1 MDVAVDRLFT
11 DAEATI
17 GVVRVGSPIYFSL
30 EDQWQPPA
38 QKIPGE
44 TRIFRQRRLPAPT
57 HFYIKWRGVLRWVA
71 LGWERESGLL
81 TWLCPVTQNRLRP
94 AFA

>member
-17 GVVRVGSPIYFSL
+17 GVVRVGSPLCFSL
-30 EDQWQPPA
+30 EDQWQPPGH
-38 QKIPGE
+38 KIPGE
-44 TRIFRQRRLPAPT
+44 TRIFRQRRLPAPM
-57 HFYIKWRGVLRWVA
+57 HPYIKWRGVLRWVA

-81 TWLCPVTQNRLRP
+81 TWLCPAAQSRPRP
-94 AFA
+94 ACA